1 MIIRHIAPGHFAG
14 WQVTN
19 SDGQHTAHIAGTQQ
33 DAVECAH
40 RQLHALG
47 GGHVILDEDDEP

>member
-1 MIIRHIAPGHFAG
+1 MTTRHIAPGLFAG

-19 SDGQHTAHIAGTQQ
+19 PDGQHTAHITGTRQ

-40 RQLHALG
+40 RQVNALG
-47 GGHVILDEDDEP
+47 GGHVLLDEDDEP